1 MTKLFIHGGP
11 ILPFL
16 PLCFHGQASPRVHAG
31 QTGQSH
37 YAHYDRYD
45 KFYQNDQKNSY

>member
-16 PLCFHGQASPRVHAG
+16 LLCFHGQASPRVHG
-31 QTGQSH
+31 

-45 KFYQNDQKNSY
+45 KFYQNDQKNS